1 MFPFCAITYAPPVI
15 SMTNNFDQHKNEK
28 TKAPKPATLEHFWQ
42 MVWQE
47 RPKGIIMLN
56 KVIELGVVSDFFFGA
71 NIFAWFLF

>member
-1 MFPFCAITYAPPVI
+1 MTLKTR
-15 SMTNNFDQHKNEK
+15 TNNFDQQK

-56 KVIELGVVSDFFFGA
+56 KVIELGVVCDFFGA
-71 NIFAWFLF
+71 NISAWCLF